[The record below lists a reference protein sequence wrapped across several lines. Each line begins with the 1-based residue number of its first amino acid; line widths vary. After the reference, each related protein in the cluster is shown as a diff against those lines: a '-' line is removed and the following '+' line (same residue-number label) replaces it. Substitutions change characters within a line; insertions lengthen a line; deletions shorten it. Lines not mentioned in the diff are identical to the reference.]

1 MSVPQT
7 GLKPPELKPTEV
19 KPTEVKPTESGRPP
33 RSPRPMPCLKDWD
46 FWRFLISALGLL
58 WDILKTTFL
67 K

>member
-1 MSVPQT
+1 MSIPQT
-7 GLKPPELKPTEV
+7 ELKPPEVKQTEPKLTEV
-19 KPTEVKPTESGRPP
+19 RQTEPGRPP
-33 RSPRPMPCLKDWD
+33 RSPRAMPCLKDWD